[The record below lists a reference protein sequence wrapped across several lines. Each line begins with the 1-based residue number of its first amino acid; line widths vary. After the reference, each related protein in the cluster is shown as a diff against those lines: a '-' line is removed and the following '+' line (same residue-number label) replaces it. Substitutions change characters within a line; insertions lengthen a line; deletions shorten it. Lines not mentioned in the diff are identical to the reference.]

1 MTLHLRLP
9 SENPHKDA
17 RLKTQGLGLET
28 RDLILETRDM
38 RHETGDFR
46 LETSDS
52 RLMSYVSYLVSCV
65 LCLVSCF
72 IFCAASEAS
81 VVDEIRIEATRPNY
95 DGIGRPLPLAS
106 HWVGYAPGV
115 TADDHIDMIEQGH
128 RIFPIFSLPWPDDQG
143 PYYAENAIKRAARM
157 NLPIAFVCTQWEFL
171 LSKEPYISIDT
182 VDGVFS
188 GDKASESTN
197 PNVIASDGSVMSK
210 VSPFGPQGQ
219 VDFWRE
225 VGGKWSSNPAV
236 QAIQNWYPNP
246 PLVIFIS
253 NNEHRKL
260 FWREAEISKRYN
272 ETYIGEE
279 AGMDDETRGNYRR
292 RVFGDGWIPRYRALI
307 EGFRDALIKQRWK
320 DKSIFIGY
328 NAFGPPLFNR
338 LDFWSDYSLTTTY
351 VDGQDTQPNSVPRID
366 PWHFAWDGTTSSF
379 YVLDLDPSTDYQVW
393 SPQIDSMNWLFMLE
407 ETYLFNP
414 EFWFEMSVWDGHNPY
429 DVEDDKRKY
438 YERLGQSYTPERYK
452 GMVQFGMWIMR
463 PRVVREFRFWTET
476 REEILPYYIPIV
488 ESVDRVYKDPILQSF
503 WRTGELVANP
513 VGQHPY
519 QSGILDGY
527 RDDQIEGRYGIGR
540 WFLLS
545 TNFNPELPP
554 NSLYTEI
561 PVFSLALVMG
571 YSPDR
576 QWLVYAHSP
585 LAAREYVD
593 IVIPEYGTI
602 VVDVSVSGSFYLVD
616 ESTNT
621 VTPILDQ
628 PPVVIQEQI
637 ALNQGWNLISL
648 PLYPED
654 NATLS
659 VLDPILESCDSVWT
673 YNSFTES
680 WNRYII
686 NGPNASNDLIRMEP
700 GIGYWINMT
709 SADTLMVTGYEITYT
724 NISLKKGWNQVG
736 YNSLSQLPVETA
748 LSSLYGIYH
757 SISTYD
763 SFTRSWLNY
772 AIDGPDFFNNLD
784 WLKPGQGYWI
794 FVTGDCIWDISIY
807 VYP

>member
-1 MTLHLRLP
+1 MSHVPRL
-9 SENPHKDA
+9 SSLVTCHS
-17 RLKTQGLGLET
+17 LLVT
-28 RDLILETRDM
+28 IL
-38 RHETGDFR
+38 
-46 LETSDS
+46 
-52 RLMSYVSYLVSCV
+52 SCV
-65 LCLVSCF
+65 V
-72 IFCAASEAS
+72 FCGAARAS
-81 VVDEIRIEATRPNY
+81 VIDEIRIEATRPNY

-106 HWVGYAPGV
+106 HWLAYPPGI
-115 TADDHIDMIEQGH
+115 TPDDHIDMIEEGH
-128 RIFPIFSLPWPDDQG
+128 HIFPVFPLPDPDDQG
-143 PYYAENAIKRAARM
+143 QYDAENAIRRAARM
-157 NLPIAFVCTQWEFL
+157 NLPIAFVSTQWEFL
-171 LSKEPYISIDT
+171 LSEEPYISIDT

-188 GDKASESTN
+188 GDNASESTN
-197 PNVIASDGSVMSK
+197 PNVIPSDGSVLEKK

-219 VDFWRE
+219 IDLWRE

-246 PLVIFIS
+246 PMVIFIS

-260 FWREAEISKRYN
+260 FWREAETSKRYI
-272 ETYIGEE
+272 ETYIDEE
-279 AGMDDETRGNYRR
+279 AGMDPETRDNYRR
-292 RVFGDGWIPRYRALI
+292 RVLGDGWIPRYRALI
-307 EGFRDALIKQRWK
+307 EGFRDGLITQRWK
-320 DKSIFIGY
+320 DKSVFIGY
-328 NAFGPPLFNR
+328 EAFGPSLFNR

-407 ETYLFNP
+407 ETYLFNQ

-429 DVEDDKRKY
+429 DEDWDKRKY
-438 YERLGQSYTPERYK
+438 YERQGQTYTPDRYK
-452 GMVQFGMWIMR
+452 GMVQFGMWLMR

-476 REEILPYYIPIV
+476 KEEILPYYVPIV
-488 ESVDRVYKDPILQSF
+488 ESVDRIYKDQILQSF

-527 RDDQIEGRYGIGR
+527 RDDQIEERYGMGR

-545 TNFNPELPP
+545 TNFTPELPP

-571 YSPDR
+571 ESPDR

-585 LAAREYVD
+585 LAAREYVE
-593 IVIPEYGTI
+593 IVIPGYKPI
-602 VVDVSVSGSFYLVD
+602 VVDVSIGGSFYLVD
-616 ESTNT
+616 ESEST
-621 VTPILDQ
+621 VTPIIER
-628 PPVVIQEQI
+628 PPVAIQEQI
-637 ALNQGWNLISL
+637 ELNEGWNLISL

-659 VLDPILESCDSVWT
+659 VLDPILGSCDSVWT
-673 YNSFTES
+673 YNSFTAS

-686 NGPNASNDLIRMEP
+686 NGPGTLNDLIKMEP
-700 GIGYWINMT
+700 GNGYWINMT
-709 SADTLMVTGYEITYT
+709 RAETLIVTGYEITYM
-724 NISLKKGWNQVG
+724 NIPLKKGWNQVG
-736 YNSLSQLPVETA
+736 YNSLIPLPVEAA
-748 LSSLYGIYH
+748 LSHIYGICH

-763 SFTRSWLNY
+763 SLTGTWLNY
-772 AIDGPDFFNNLD
+772 AINGPDFLNNLD
-784 WLKPGQGYWI
+784 RLEPGQGYWI
-794 FVTGDCIWDISIY
+794 FATGDCIWDISIY

>member
-1 MTLHLRLP
+1 
-9 SENPHKDA
+9 
-17 RLKTQGLGLET
+17 
-28 RDLILETRDM
+28 
-38 RHETGDFR
+38 
-46 LETSDS
+46 
-52 RLMSYVSYLVSCV
+52 
-65 LCLVSCF
+65 
-72 IFCAASEAS
+72 
-81 VVDEIRIEATRPNY
+81 VDEIRIEATRPNY

-128 RIFPIFSLPWPDDQG
+128 HIFPIFSLPEPDNQG

-157 NLPIAFVCTQWEFL
+157 NLPIAFVSTQWEFL

-182 VDGVFS
+182 VNGVFS
-188 GDKASESTN
+188 GDEASESTN
-197 PNVIASDGSVMSK
+197 PNVIPSDGSVLEEK
-210 VSPFGPQGQ
+210 ISPFGPQGQ
-219 VDFWRE
+219 IDLWRE

-253 NNEHRKL
+253 NNEHNEL
-260 FWREAEISKRYN
+260 FWPKAEDSKRYI
-272 ETYIGEE
+272 ETYIDEE
-279 AGMDDETRGNYRR
+279 AEMDDETRGNYRR

-307 EGFRDALIKQRWK
+307 EGFRDGLIKQWWK

-328 NAFGPPLFNR
+328 EAFGPFRFNR
-338 LDFWSDYSLTTTY
+338 LEDTSWSNYSLTTTY
-351 VDGQDTQPNSVPRID
+351 VYDQDPQPYSVPRID

-379 YVLDLDPSTDYQVW
+379 YVSDGDLSTDYWVW
-393 SPQIDSMNWLFMLE
+393 SPQMDSMNWLFMQE

-429 DVEDDKRKY
+429 DEDWDKRKY
-438 YERLGQSYTPERYK
+438 YERMGQTYTPERYK
-452 GMVQFGMWIMR
+452 GMVQFGMWLMR

-476 REEILPYYIPIV
+476 REEILPYYMTIV
-488 ESVDRVYKDPILQSF
+488 ESVDRVYRDPIMQSF

-527 RDDQIEGRYGIGR
+527 RDDQIEQRYGIGR
-540 WFLLS
+540 WFLLP
-545 TNFNPELPP
+545 TNFTPELPP
-554 NSLYTEI
+554 NSLYIEI

-571 YSPDR
+571 EFPDR

-585 LAAREYVD
+585 LADREYVE
-593 IVIPEYGTI
+593 IEIPEYETI
-602 VVDVSVSGSFYLVD
+602 AVDVSVGGSFYLVD
-616 ESTNT
+616 ESENT

-628 PPVVIQEQI
+628 PPPVIQERI
-637 ALNQGWNLISL
+637 DLNEGWNLISL
-648 PLYPED
+648 PLYPVD
-654 NATLS
+654 TATLS

-680 WNRYII
+680 WSQYIVDD
-686 NGPNASNDLIRMEP
+686 PDASNDLTRMKP

-709 SADTLMVTGYEITYT
+709 REENLMVTGYETTYT
-724 NISLKKGWNQVG
+724 EISLKKGWNQVG
-736 YNSLSQLPVETA
+736 YNSLSQLPVDAA
-748 LSSLYGIYH
+748 LSSIYGIYH

-784 WLKPGQGYWI
+784 GLKPGQGYWI
-794 FVTGDCIWDISIY
+794 FVMGDCIWDISIY
-807 VYP
+807 VHP